1 MRIRLRLYA
10 RDLDLIALKHNPNF
24 DFKNTL
30 KTALQQYV
38 TTGYCCKVTV
48 PPPDNNYSNIVL
60 QSEICDITINEN
72 VYSEV
77 VEWINNL
84 RTGMRGVAIKAVLRA
99 AIENPDLQLFME
111 NSNLIV
117 PQKEDNNKFKKE
129 TKQKNKI
136 DEIKTPPK
144 DDINKPVEVEIN
156 IDDDWFENY

>member
-1 MRIRLRLYA
+1 
-10 RDLDLIALKHNPNF
+10 
-24 DFKNTL
+24 
-30 KTALQQYV
+30 
-38 TTGYCCKVTV
+38 
-48 PPPDNNYSNIVL
+48 
-60 QSEICDITINEN
+60 
-72 VYSEV
+72 
-77 VEWINNL
+77 
-84 RTGMRGVAIKAVLRA
+84 MRGVAIKAVLRA

-136 DEIKTPPK
+136 AEIKTLPK